1 MPKASVSRRPRR
13 TRPRWRRRPEDRP
26 EEILDAALELFG
38 EQGFART
45 KLDDVARRAGVS
57 KGTLYLYFDS
67 KEALFREMVRSRIVS
82 TVVQSEAII
91 RAHTG
96 SYLDLL
102 VTLATRMW
110 QLVRDPAAARI
121 IRVVHSELGNFPELA
136 RFYFE
141 EVILRSRR
149 ALESVINRAVEAG
162 EFRPVDA
169 AWAAR
174 ALPILMV
181 HSAQFQCF
189 MGRYDATPLGDERVF
204 AGILDLF
211 LHGVLTRPQSA
222 SGV

>member
-1 MPKASVSRRPRR
+1 MPKAPVSRRAR
-13 TRPRWRRRPEDRP
+13 RPRWRRRPADRP
-26 EEILDAALELFG
+26 EEILDAAVELFG

-67 KEALFREMVRSRIVS
+67 KESLFREMVRTRIVS
-82 TVVQSEAII
+82 TVVQTEAII
-91 RAHTG
+91 RTHVG
-96 SYLDLL
+96 SYHDLL
-102 VTLATRMW
+102 VTLASRTW

-121 IRVVHSELGNFPELA
+121 IRVVHSELSNFPELA

-149 ALESVINRAVEAG
+149 ALESVISRGVDAG
-162 EFRPVDA
+162 EFRKVDA
-169 AWAAR
+169 TWAAR

-211 LHGVLTRPQSA
+211 LNGVLTRPQTA
-222 SGV
+222 AGV